1 MLVRQLISILKYS
14 LITYLNCNIL
24 MLRDDNIMK
33 NIKPYKQNG
42 NTCAICCMLMIYEY
56 FNIINKPNKLYEREY
71 YRKYKSKY
79 INGVHYSLVTYQFA
93 KKGLKVK
100 LIHSEKNMF
109 KNNNYFDNKLFN
121 NLMEEY
127 NSYINAALEEGTE
140 LENGTIINVN
150 LLKEY
155 LNNDNLIIL
164 AGQVNN
170 ILHSILLI
178 EYENNKFIVCD
189 PLFKEIQYR
198 TSNEIELFMNTPIGK
213 WCIIISGFN

>member
-1 MLVRQLISILKYS
+1 
-14 LITYLNCNIL
+14 
-24 MLRDDNIMK
+24 
-33 NIKPYKQNG
+33 
-42 NTCAICCMLMIYEY
+42 
-56 FNIINKPNKLYEREY
+56 
-71 YRKYKSKY
+71 
-79 INGVHYSLVTYQFA
+79 
-93 KKGLKVK
+93 
-100 LIHSEKNMF
+100 MF

-127 NSYINAALEEGTE
+127 NSYINAALEEGAE

-178 EYENNKFIVCD
+178 GYENNRFIVCD

>member
-24 MLRDDNIMK
+24 MLRDDDIMK

-42 NTCAICCMLMIYEY
+42 NTCTICCMLMIYQY

-127 NSYINAALEEGTE
+127 NSYINAALEEGAE

-178 EYENNKFIVCD
+178 GYENNRFIVCD